1 LNHQVSDKRQLRKQ
15 GEGEWA
21 LSGQEPD
28 QTGES
33 LTAEG
38 AGAGTRRVTP
48 KETDKRQPLKS
59 VLWKVKPNGRKG
71 KRELRQ
77 TGNFLKTEE
86 GESRNRYRSEG
97 SSNATHT
104 KV

>member
-1 LNHQVSDKRQLRKQ
+1 VPALDKQEVELLRKQ

-21 LSGQEPD
+21 LSGQKPD

-38 AGAGTRRVTP
+38 AGAGIRRVKP
-48 KETDKRQPLKS
+48 KETDKRQSLKS
-59 VLWKVKPNGRKG
+59 VLWKVEPDGRKG

-77 TGNFLKTEE
+77 PKEL
-86 GESRNRYRSEG
+86 SENG
-97 SSNATHT
+97 RR
-104 KV
+104 

>member
-1 LNHQVSDKRQLRKQ
+1 LPTSSEGANEPVPQ

-38 AGAGTRRVTP
+38 AGAGNRRVKP

-59 VLWKVKPNGRKG
+59 VLWKVEPDGRKG

-77 TGNFLKTEE
+77 PKEL
-86 GESRNRYRSEG
+86 SENG
-97 SSNATHT
+97 RR
-104 KV
+104 

>member
-1 LNHQVSDKRQLRKQ
+1 LGRKQ

-38 AGAGTRRVTP
+38 AGAGNRRVKP

-59 VLWKVKPNGRKG
+59 VLWKVEPDGRKG
-71 KRELRQ
+71 KRVGR
-77 TGNFLKTEE
+77 GRKKVNGRLKDNP
-86 GESRNRYRSEG
+86 R
-97 SSNATHT
+97 
-104 KV
+104 